1 MEEAFLRSLVVI
13 VHPVHGR
20 PVVHDYKI
28 SGLPF
33 VAIDELRANR
43 RFRQTIKEEPAFLRC
58 FADDVRGL
66 QNMEIQCLVAGRRVR
81 ARKRM
86 VDRFSEIPS
95 VRVLHLELAIER
107 IDSPQGIKLSPGLFR
122 QSGIDG
128 THVGK
133 TGIATAVRHRKRIQY
148 SRLWRAFAVCRIS
161 VHISAGVC
169 SPS

>member
-20 PVVHDYKI
+20 PVIHDYKI

-43 RFRQTIKEEPAFLRC
+43 GIQQTIKEESTFLWC

-66 QNMEIQCLVAGRRVR
+66 QDMEIQCLVTGLRVR
-81 ARKRM
+81 AHKWM

-107 IDSPQGIKLSPGLFR
+107 IDSS
-122 QSGIDG
+122 
-128 THVGK
+128 
-133 TGIATAVRHRKRIQY
+133 
-148 SRLWRAFAVCRIS
+148 
-161 VHISAGVC
+161 
-169 SPS
+169 